1 MKVQAKTNVKYDGNW
16 YCAGETFE
24 ADVAV
29 IPELGDMVAVVG
41 EPATQPA
48 PVKEEKPVEAEKA
61 PEEPKEKPKAAPRR
75 KKASE

>member
-1 MKVQAKTNVKYDGNW
+1 MKVQAKTNVKYDGDW
-16 YCAGETFE
+16 YHAGEIF
-24 ADVAV
+24 DVDQTAV
-29 IPELGDMVAVVG
+29 PELGDMVAVVG